1 MDFQDKSIQYVMPQV
16 YLSGKSPLEST
27 VSLEILWKGGFDG
40 SMDLRFKVA
49 GGMESERRHR
59 DKMGLSEQ

>member
-1 MDFQDKSIQYVMPQV
+1 MPQV
-16 YLSGKSPLEST
+16 YLTGKSPLESI

-49 GGMESERRHR
+49 GGMEPERRHR
-59 DKMGLSEQ
+59 DKTDLSEQ